1 MVLRLQPVAGGVA
14 QVPIVLLVG
23 RVEAFECLE
32 GAPVF
37 LDEQRTQQVGPQY
50 SEPEG
55 APGEEEDAT

>member
-1 MVLRLQPVAGGVA
+1 
-14 QVPIVLLVG
+14 VLLVG